1 MMTPIQIT
9 AKVIAYSR
17 CKRTGR
23 KIATFEFEYPRF
35 IHGELMTHR
44 LFSRN
49 AASSRAIPIKKM
61 IEQVRNNPAFPIHF
75 GANQSG
81 MQADNELNPVMRK
94 VAVYLW
100 KKAAQGAALAAEGMD
115 AIGLH
120 KQVVNRVLEP
130 FQIMKTVVTSTCWEN
145 WNWLR
150 NHKDAQPEIRELARV
165 AIEALDN
172 TVPHD
177 LEPGEWHVPYYKFGV
192 WRPEC
197 ASNVDQ
203 FGNPLHVAL
212 MISSSC
218 CAQVSFR
225 LLNDGLEKAAE
236 IYGKLVE
243 SEPVH
248 ASPFEHQA
256 TPICEA
262 EVKQCN
268 VYGDGEVHWSGVD
281 LNIPSIPSTWQE
293 GITHLDRQGRFWSG
307 NLLGFVQHRQLIPN
321 NVKQED

>member
-1 MMTPIQIT
+1 MTPVQIT

-23 KIATFEFEYPRF
+23 RIATFEFEYPRF

-61 IEQVRNNPAFPIHF
+61 IEQVKTNPAFPIHW
-75 GANQSG
+75 GRNQAG
-81 MQADNELNPVMRK
+81 MQANEELNPVLRK
-94 VAVYLW
+94 VAIYLW
-100 KKAAQGAALAAEGMD
+100 KNAAKLAAGAAEGMD
-115 AIGLH
+115 RIGLH

-165 AIEALDN
+165 AIEALDKYGE
-172 TVPHD
+172 PED
-177 LEPGEWHVPYYKFGV
+177 LNPGEWHTPYVFHHRDSNGV
-192 WRPEC
+192 LQY
-197 ASNVDQ
+197 V
-203 FGNPLHVAL
+203 GNELQYFTLEEAL

-225 LLNDGLEKAAE
+225 LLNDDLEKAKE

-256 TPICEA
+256 TPMKSFDWA
-262 EVKQCN
+262 EPMNLKSYAN
-268 VYGDGEVHWSGVD
+268 
-281 LNIPSIPSTWQE
+281 TWE
-293 GITHLDRQGRFWSG
+293 PGITHFDRQGRFWSG
-307 NLLGFVQHRQLIPN
+307 NLLGFVQYRQLIPN
-321 NVKQED
+321 NVKQEV

>member
-61 IEQVRNNPAFPIHF
+61 IEQVKNNPAFPIHW
-75 GANQSG
+75 GKNQAG
-81 MQADNELNPVMRK
+81 MQANEELNPVLRK
-94 VAVYLW
+94 VAIYLW
-100 KKAAQGAALAAEGMD
+100 KNAAKLAAGAAEGMD
-115 AIGLH
+115 RIGLH

-150 NHKDAQPEIRELARV
+150 FHKDAQPEIRELARV
-165 AIEALDN
+165 AIEALEAYGN
-172 TVPHD
+172 PRD
-177 LEPGEWHVPYYKFGV
+177 LEPGQWHVPYWNSGYWTDKCGV
-192 WRPEC
+192 SLEE
-197 ASNVDQ
+197 
-203 FGNPLHVAL
+203 AL
-212 MISSSC
+212 MVSASC

-225 LLNDGLEKAAE
+225 LLNDGLEKAKE

-256 TPICEA
+256 TPMYEPEFYC
-262 EVKQCN
+262 
-268 VYGDGEVHWSGVD
+268 GDCQQQPEWEDGV
-281 LNIPSIPSTWQE
+281 
-293 GITHLDRQGRFWSG
+293 THADRQGRFWSG

-321 NVKQED
+321 NVKQEV

>member
-1 MMTPIQIT
+1 MMTPVQIT

-61 IEQVRNNPAFPIHF
+61 IDQVRHNPAFPIHF

-94 VAVYLW
+94 VAIHLW

-172 TVPHD
+172 ATPFD

-192 WRPEC
+192 WRPMHIQPTEVGD
-197 ASNVDQ
+197 NYIDQ

-225 LLNDGLEKAAE
+225 LLNDGLEKAIE

-256 TPICEA
+256 TPMEFPERTVGA
-262 EVKQCN
+262 LLGTQFE
-268 VYGDGEVHWSGVD
+268 DGV
-281 LNIPSIPSTWQE
+281 
-293 GITHLDRQGRFWSG
+293 THVDRQGRFWSG

>member
-1 MMTPIQIT
+1 MTPVQIT

-23 KIATFEFEYPRF
+23 KIATFEFYYPRF

-61 IEQVRNNPAFPIHF
+61 IEQVKTNPAFPIHW
-75 GANQSG
+75 GRNQAG
-81 MQADNELNPVMRK
+81 MQAQEELNPILRK
-94 VAVYLW
+94 VAIYLW
-100 KKAAQGAALAAEGMD
+100 KNAAQLAAGAAEGMD
-115 AIGLH
+115 RIGLH

-150 NHKDAQPEIRELARV
+150 FHKDAQPEIKELARV
-165 AIEALDN
+165 AIEALDSAE
-172 TVPHD
+172 PFD
-177 LEPGEWHVPYYKFGV
+177 LEPGDWHLPYIYTVRDLEGRIRYFDK
-192 WRPEC
+192 
-197 ASNVDQ
+197 
-203 FGNPLHVAL
+203 PLGLMTEYTLEDAL
-212 MISSSC
+212 MVSASC

-225 LLNDGLEKAAE
+225 ALNDDLQKAKD
-236 IYGKLVE
+236 IYKRLVE

-256 TPICEA
+256 TPIDLEFFCFDC
-262 EVKQCN
+262 QSS
-268 VYGDGEVHWSGVD
+268 GDADWPAGV
-281 LNIPSIPSTWQE
+281 
-293 GITHLDRQGRFWSG
+293 THLDRQGRFWSG

-321 NVKQED
+321 NVKQEM

>member
-1 MMTPIQIT
+1 MTPVQIT

-23 KIATFEFEYPRF
+23 RIATFEFEYPRF

-61 IEQVRNNPAFPIHF
+61 IEQVKTNPAFPIHW
-75 GANQSG
+75 GKNQAG
-81 MQADNELNPVMRK
+81 MQANDELGPVLRK
-94 VAVYLW
+94 VAIYLW
-100 KKAAQGAALAAEGMD
+100 KNAAKLAAGAAEGMD
-115 AIGLH
+115 RIGLH

-165 AIEALDN
+165 AIEALEN
-172 TVPHD
+172 AKCID
-177 LEPGEWHVPYYKFGV
+177 LDRDDWHVPYHNEGV
-192 WRPEC
+192 WKALPGQDRDKYAMTLE
-197 ASNVDQ
+197 D
-203 FGNPLHVAL
+203 AL
-212 MISSSC
+212 MVSASC

-225 LLNDGLEKAAE
+225 ALNDDLQKAKD
-236 IYGKLVE
+236 IYARLVE

-256 TPICEA
+256 TPISAYNWRE
-262 EVKQCN
+262 EVN
-268 VYGDGEVHWSGVD
+268 FPYE
-281 LNIPSIPSTWQE
+281 PSTWE
-293 GITHLDRQGRFWSG
+293 LGITHIDRQGRFWSG
-307 NLLGFVQHRQLIPN
+307 NLLGFVQFRQLIPN
-321 NVKQED
+321 NVKQEV

>member
-1 MMTPIQIT
+1 MTPVQIT

-61 IEQVRNNPAFPIHF
+61 IDQVRNNPAFPIHW
-75 GANQSG
+75 GRNQAG
-81 MQADNELNPVMRK
+81 MQAQGELNPILRK
-94 VAVYLW
+94 VAIYLW
-100 KKAAQGAALAAEGMD
+100 KNAAKLAAGAAEGMD
-115 AIGLH
+115 RIGLH

-130 FQIMKTVVTSTCWEN
+130 FQIMKSVVTSTCWEN

-150 NHKDAQPEIRELARV
+150 NHKDAQPEIRELSRV
-165 AIEALDN
+165 AIEALEKYGE
-172 TVPHD
+172 PED
-177 LEPGEWHVPYYKFGV
+177 LNPGEWHTPYVFHHRDSTGV
-192 WRPEC
+192 LRYVGDEL
-197 ASNVDQ
+197 Q
-203 FGNPLHVAL
+203 YFTLEEAL
-212 MISSSC
+212 MISASC

-225 LLNDGLEKAAE
+225 LLNDDLEKAKD
-236 IYGKLVE
+236 IYKRLVE

-256 TPICEA
+256 TPIGFQTGGEWSQYIQA
-262 EVKQCN
+262 A
-268 VYGDGEVHWSGVD
+268 YGDNLPWPEGV
-281 LNIPSIPSTWQE
+281 
-293 GITHLDRQGRFWSG
+293 THIDRQGRFWSG

-321 NVKQED
+321 NVKQEM

>member
-61 IEQVRNNPAFPIHF
+61 IEQVKNNPAFPIHW
-75 GANQSG
+75 GKNQAG
-81 MQADNELNPVMRK
+81 MQANEELNPVLRK
-94 VAVYLW
+94 VAIYLW
-100 KKAAQGAALAAEGMD
+100 KNAAKLAAGAAEGMD
-115 AIGLH
+115 RIGLH

-150 NHKDAQPEIRELARV
+150 FHKDAQPEIRELARV
-165 AIEALDN
+165 AIEALEAYGE
-172 TVPHD
+172 PED
-177 LEPGEWHVPYYKFGV
+177 LNPGEWHTPYVFHHRDSNGV
-192 WRPEC
+192 LQY
-197 ASNVDQ
+197 V
-203 FGNPLHVAL
+203 GNELQYFTLEEAL

-225 LLNDGLEKAAE
+225 LLNDDLEKAKE

-256 TPICEA
+256 TPFEIPKCDYYTDAIWEA
-262 EVKQCN
+262 LSQPGATHMDKNQ
-268 VYGDGEVHWSGVD
+268 
-281 LNIPSIPSTWQE
+281 NI
-293 GITHLDRQGRFWSG
+293 WSG
-307 NLLGFVQHRQLIPN
+307 NLLGFAQHRQLIPN
-321 NVKQED
+321 NVKQEV